1 MQRIRRV
8 IDNHNKLVRA
18 CHKEVVLIQDLKLK
32 PSKIVKKIRNK
43 RKPCKKIGDGYN
55 SMFWAWLQDRINF
68 TKDEL
73 GG

>member
-32 PSKIVKKIRNK
+32 PSKIVKQIRNK
-43 RKPCKKIGDGYN
+43 RKLCNNNRGWI
-55 SMFWAWLQDRINF
+55 
-68 TKDEL
+68 
-73 GG
+73 